1 MMLFIT
7 YQLIWRLNVTLRM
20 NNKEKNIT
28 THLNNTLT
36 PILQEN
42 LKCNKFTLV
51 CIPENY
57 RYQQVLGEAWI
68 QLEIFGSL
76 VLVDCWVCYI
86 NPSGALYPALGRLR
100 LIYFLCNFDYC
111 SDEARKI
118 LYLKLLRNENYRLF
132 EI

>member
-1 MMLFIT
+1 MMLFIID
-7 YQLIWRLNVTLRM
+7 QLIWRLNVTLRI

-68 QLEIFGSL
+68 PPEIFGSL
-76 VLVDCWVCYI
+76 VLVGY
-86 NPSGALYPALGRLR
+86 
-100 LIYFLCNFDYC
+100 
-111 SDEARKI
+111 
-118 LYLKLLRNENYRLF
+118 
-132 EI
+132 

>member
-1 MMLFIT
+1 MMLFIID
-7 YQLIWRLNVTLRM
+7 QLLWRLNVTLRM

-42 LKCNKFTLV
+42 LKFTLV

-68 QLEIFGSL
+68 PLEIFGSL
-76 VLVDCWVCYI
+76 VLVDY
-86 NPSGALYPALGRLR
+86 
-100 LIYFLCNFDYC
+100 
-111 SDEARKI
+111 
-118 LYLKLLRNENYRLF
+118 
-132 EI
+132 

>member
-1 MMLFIT
+1 MILFIID
-7 YQLIWRLNVTLRM
+7 QLLWRLNVTLRM
-20 NNKEKNIT
+20 NNKEQNIT

-76 VLVDCWVCYI
+76 VLVDC
-86 NPSGALYPALGRLR
+86 
-100 LIYFLCNFDYC
+100 
-111 SDEARKI
+111 
-118 LYLKLLRNENYRLF
+118 
-132 EI
+132 

>member
-1 MMLFIT
+1 MRLFIID
-7 YQLIWRLNVTLRM
+7 QLIWRLNVTLRM
-20 NNKEKNIT
+20 NNEEKNIT

-76 VLVDCWVCYI
+76 VLVDC
-86 NPSGALYPALGRLR
+86 
-100 LIYFLCNFDYC
+100 
-111 SDEARKI
+111 
-118 LYLKLLRNENYRLF
+118 
-132 EI
+132 